1 MALSKQPIQP
11 SLPAEDA
18 RRVLT
23 SGITRWVFVLM
34 ALPGLVACDFIDPA
48 ATGGE
53 VMLVLDGLDCGDS
66 RPMAFSPN
74 GEYLLF
80 NVVRHHQGAGSPEKK
95 LGVLRLDDGKVFFA
109 ESADEATS
117 AMLSTGRFPPFPHTE
132 GICWSD
138 DETAHFPISPIHGKM
153 LDDLGRS
160 RGFQAGDDAVD
171 LSESNSGIDLSRS
184 LPKLK
189 LQPDANNNTLVVA
202 PAGMSDASATAQA
215 TASSVG
221 YVLRLSQPSRLALA
235 PVPAE
240 CSTPPQGEW
249 SYSSWTFGSLDHPD
263 IPVER
268 RFKDETVLNSDKT
281 IRLVTQ
287 DGRILAKHKTQ
298 YLRSSQIALKEF
310 DWNPQGSRLA
320 YLLSESRGSFL
331 SGPSR
336 LWLYQSAQ
344 SEPMALATGMY
355 SLQWQD
361 DRTLFSCGNIP
372 DVRERGIVPLGFA
385 GLNNL
390 AAIAVW

>member
-1 MALSKQPIQP
+1 MQP
-11 SLPAEDA
+11 SLHAVDA

-95 LGVLRLDDGKVFFA
+95 LGVLRLDDGRVFFA

-171 LSESNSGIDLSRS
+171 VSESNSGIDLSRS
-184 LPKLK
+184 LPTLTM
-189 LQPDANNNTLVVA
+189 QPDANNNTLVVA
-202 PAGMSDASATAQA
+202 PAGMSDAAATAQA
-215 TASSVG
+215 TASNVG
-221 YVLRLSQPSRLALA
+221 YVLRLSEPSRLALA

-240 CSTPPQGEW
+240 CSTPPQAEW
-249 SYSSWTFGSLDHPD
+249 SYSSWTFGSLDQPD
-263 IPVER
+263 IAVER

-287 DGRILAKHKTQ
+287 DGRLLAEHNTQ
-298 YLRSSQIALKEF
+298 NWGSNRISLYKFA
-310 DWNPQGSRLA
+310 WNPAGSRLA
-320 YLLSESRGSFL
+320 YVLSEGMGSF
-331 SGPSR
+331 SNGPSQ
-336 LWLYQSAQ
+336 LWLFQSAQ
-344 SEPMALATGMY
+344 PETVALATGMS

-361 DRTLFSCGNIP
+361 DRTLFSCGRIGSERQFSI
-372 DVRERGIVPLGFA
+372 VRWILPE
-385 GLNNL
+385 
-390 AAIAVW
+390 